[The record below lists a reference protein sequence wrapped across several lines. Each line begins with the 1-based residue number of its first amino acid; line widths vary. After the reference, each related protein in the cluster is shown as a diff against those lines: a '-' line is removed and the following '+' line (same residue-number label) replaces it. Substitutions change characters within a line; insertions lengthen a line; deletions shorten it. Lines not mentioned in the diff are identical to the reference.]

1 MGVRKHPDKSKS
13 NACPDAAVTPFRELQ
28 VPSFGLKR
36 ELQSPSV
43 VKRAL
48 CKKECVYNKA
58 LYLWAN
64 HNDDKWKL
72 PLVKALLLSESLIK
86 WVSLYFPLNPG
97 RQTLLILNPQ
107 SNTGF

>member
-48 CKKECVYNKA
+48 CKKRMC
-58 LYLWAN
+58 LQQS
-64 HNDDKWKL
+64 
-72 PLVKALLLSESLIK
+72 PLLMSK
-86 WVSLYFPLNPG
+86 
-97 RQTLLILNPQ
+97 PQ
-107 SNTGF
+107 